1 MIYRLQKKFILSS
14 AAAIF
19 LVIVLIMTVVLI
31 WNMATVNQTLDQ
43 LIDKASY
50 EQLRILWILAKN
62 IVK

>member
-1 MIYRLQKKFILSS
+1 MQNLKKKKESGKEVCKGDLE
-14 AAAIF
+14 
-19 LVIVLIMTVVLI
+19 VLRERY
-31 WNMATVNQTLDQ
+31 DQ